1 MFTPLKIKNLT
12 KCYGDFK
19 AVDDVSFE
27 LKQGEIFGLLGPN
40 GAGKTTLISCL
51 VTLEK
56 PNEGLIQICE
66 KELSKAAD
74 VKKAKSDLGYVPQEV
89 INHGYFTTREILKFY
104 SGYLGILKND
114 DRIDYLLERL
124 SLYEHRNKKVKQLS
138 GGMKRRLMIAK
149 SLVHSP
155 KLLLLDEPTAGV
167 DIELRNS
174 LWDFVKELKKEK
186 TTILLTTHYLEEA
199 EELCDRIGVIDKG
212 KLLKIDETSK
222 LISELTFRKMH
233 IKLKDSPKNLKES
246 DYLKS
251 VNDKDIVIEFP
262 SQLTVGQVM
271 TSVGIDLNNVVDLQ
285 LKEGS
290 LEDAFLKILN
300 HNAMSIGKSS
310 NKNTNQ
316 NLTGAL

>member
-1 MFTPLKIKNLT
+1 MLTPLKIRNLT
-12 KCYGDFK
+12 KFYGDFK

-40 GAGKTTLISCL
+40 GAGKTSLISCL

-56 PNEGLIQICE
+56 PNEGQIHICD
-66 KELSKAAD
+66 KELSKATD
-74 VKKAKSDLGYVPQEV
+74 VKKAKSDLGYVSQEV

-114 DRIDYLLERL
+114 ERIDYLLERL

-167 DIELRNS
+167 DIELRNN

-186 TTILLTTHYLEEA
+186 TTVLLTTHYLEEA

-233 IKLKDSPKNLKES
+233 LKLNESPKNLKDS

-251 VNDKDIVIEFP
+251 VKDKDIVVEFP

-271 TSVGIDLNNVVDLQ
+271 SAVGVDLHNVVDLQ

-290 LEDAFLKILN
+290 LEDAFLKILD
-300 HNAMSIGKSS
+300 HNTTPTNKSLS
-310 NKNTNQ
+310 ENVS
-316 NLTGAL
+316 GAI